1 MFELGQ
7 RNGRDGKRGRHRE
20 KHFFTAVILVV
31 ITFKTDYEKCVR
43 FEVEVGDVVFYTILI
58 VFLKVLLKEIQAI
71 YNIYLLLKCTRM

>member
-58 VFLKVLLKEIQAI
+58 VFLKVLLKEIHANDSI
-71 YNIYLLLKCTRM
+71 CLPLSCRRI

>member
-31 ITFKTDYEKCVR
+31 ITFKTDYEKCIR
-43 FEVEVGDVVFYTILI
+43 FEVEVGDVVFYSLLV
-58 VFLKVLLKEIQAI
+58 VFLKDLLKEIHVTDSI
-71 YNIYLLLKCTRM
+71 CLLLKCTRM